1 MKRKRCRKWFTNSGK
16 AKRTKNG
23 KQVLRSG
30 MKGVLLTCDN
40 GLENRCLAEA
50 LQLFKEYTAVDCD
63 NSATA
68 SNYVNLESAVL
79 YDAIDQCVNSLTAN
93 DKLEKDALCAVETGV
108 KNCPFVSCPTD
119 ADPVMMVN
127 KIMEDVSKGVR
138 ASNRLIQRL
147 LPVEITCH
155 ADVDSISDFAGKLIE
170 LHFSTD
176 AAITDEESSY
186 AIVYKA
192 RNNNCL
198 SKEAIYDRINDQI
211 RLINNKFK
219 VVLENPKHCILVNT
233 LKDMCCL
240 SVVKDYYAYKKFNW
254 NQIQLSNKLNEEGKK
269 TN

>member
-1 MKRKRCRKWFTNSGK
+1 MKRKRCRKWFNNSGK
-16 AKRTKNG
+16 AKRAKNG

-40 GLENRCLAEA
+40 GLVNRCLAEA

-63 NSATA
+63 SSATV

-79 YDAIDQCVNSLTAN
+79 YDAIDQCVNSLTV
-93 DKLEKDALCAVETGV
+93 EKDALYAVETGV
-108 KNCPFVSCPTD
+108 KNCPFVSCPVD
-119 ADPVMMVN
+119 ADPVKLVN
-127 KIMEDVSKGVR
+127 KIMEDVRNGVR

-155 ADVDSISDFAGKLIE
+155 ADVDSISDFAGKLIR

-176 AAITDEESSY
+176 AAITAEESSY
-186 AIVYKA
+186 AIVYRA

-198 SKEAIYDRINDQI
+198 SKEAIYDRINEQI
-211 RLINNKFK
+211 RLNNNKFK

-233 LKDMCCL
+233 LKDVCCL
-240 SVVKDYYAYKKFNW
+240 SVVQNYYDYKKFNW
-254 NQIQLSNKLNEEGKK
+254 NQIQLSNRLKEEEKK
-269 TN
+269 TE